1 MNKKFRYTII
11 VLLVIV
17 LFSSGCVDDP
27 GKIQKDAEPKFLLLN
42 YNENNKLEAGAFISL
57 LEIKK
62 GEPEITPLDE
72 IYPMGSLSSNVDIR
86 NNRVVM
92 GLHSNFNTDGKSRR
106 SVGIWFDVLSTTW
119 EELPLLPSGNT
130 NRYSYFDVATGKVS
144 ESGYVY
150 YLSSSNDISYN
161 DQYLA
166 SLVRY
171 NPNTDELEQAEP
183 PAFFV
188 LEQPEKGGDT
198 ETGQFKRDFYPSDN
212 GRYVYGVVEAFGV
225 SGGSYHWDYE
235 ILFKYDF
242 QLDKYTRLG
251 DSSDKHVTLIGMN
264 SSRTELLYYSKIGSD
279 YQRKIVNT
287 ETNVVNEVT
296 ISGGQGLTNT
306 SRWNS
311 NGYCPGE
318 TNNTI
323 GVYDLMNNSKH
334 DIRTPSRPYSAQFS
348 PNGGNIY
355 FMMMSATNNYLCK
368 TSDISATAT
377 IDTICALSSTV
388 NEFMIVK

>member
-11 VLLVIV
+11 VLLVLV

-198 ETGQFKRDFYPSDN
+198 ETGQFKRDFYPSDD

-311 NGYCPGE
+311 NGYCSGE